1 MNYYL
6 DVLKKYAV
14 FNGRAR
20 RKEYWMF
27 VLFNIIASMVLSFV
41 DGLIGTVDP
50 VTGFGALSGLYSL
63 AVLIPSIAVS
73 VRRLHDVGKNGAM
86 LFIVFIPIVGGIWLL
101 VLMVGDSMPGDN
113 EFGANPKDVPNPMQ

>member
-86 LFIVFIPIVGGIWLL
+86 LFIAFIPIVGGIWLL